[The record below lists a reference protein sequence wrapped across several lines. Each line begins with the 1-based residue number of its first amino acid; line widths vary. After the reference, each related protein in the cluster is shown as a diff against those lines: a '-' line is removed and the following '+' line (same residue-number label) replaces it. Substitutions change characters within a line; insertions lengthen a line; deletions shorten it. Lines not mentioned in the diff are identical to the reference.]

1 MVENQQ
7 IDGIYGDHLFA
18 SGLLGVILPFIVLFN
33 LELQI
38 DLICFVGYVLTFTK
52 LIGSLT
58 ILVTSLAIH
67 KEKNSWICTS
77 QASVVAYV
85 KIFVLRILGISV
97 CIVWETDDK
106 NNENFSNELAKNMSI
121 VFIILQML
129 FLTGCSRFIFYE
141 SRKMKYIMSF
151 LVVVNLVN
159 WLDTAILSSIIMIE
173 SNTTH
178 HAQHSNLSCITMV
191 HERTHFLNRE
201 LMLLPFDMEFGILA
215 TTILT
220 GIPQTKYTGNSPSA
234 TIMNHRQDKLV
245 TTCRHL
251 SLSGK
256 QRMSVA
262 VVATLL
268 NVPSLFY
275 IFVYPT
281 IYFDRI
287 LIGTNMNMW
296 LLSFIAAKVIIFVLI
311 AVAYY
316 NLYNIVYIRREPIFP
331 NFNDIALILG
341 SSAVNASGVI
351 NFMSQIDPNPI
362 TITFHTWFN
371 IVYVLYQTILILFLK
386 NIVIREK
393 YSPLLKR
400 VKMIAIILLSYNILY
415 WVKDSLFFL
424 SFLEDTIQN
433 KFIKSLFFLTYPFVS
448 FYRFQSA
455 MGLIPFLF

>member
-1 MVENQQ
+1 
-7 IDGIYGDHLFA
+7 
-18 SGLLGVILPFIVLFN
+18 
-33 LELQI
+33 
-38 DLICFVGYVLTFTK
+38 
-52 LIGSLT
+52 
-58 ILVTSLAIH
+58 
-67 KEKNSWICTS
+67 
-77 QASVVAYV
+77 
-85 KIFVLRILGISV
+85 
-97 CIVWETDDK
+97 
-106 NNENFSNELAKNMSI
+106 
-121 VFIILQML
+121 
-129 FLTGCSRFIFYE
+129 
-141 SRKMKYIMSF
+141 MSF

-173 SNTTH
+173 SNSTH
-178 HAQHSNLSCITMV
+178 HARHSNISCITMV
-191 HERTHFLNRE
+191 HERTHFFNRE

-220 GIPQTKYTGNSPSA
+220 GIPLTKYTGNSPSA
-234 TIMNHRQDKLV
+234 TIMNHRQDELD

-256 QRMSVA
+256 QKMVVVA
-262 VVATLL
+262 VATLL

-287 LIGTNMNMW
+287 LSGTNMNMW

-311 AVAYY
+311 MVAYY
-316 NLYNIVYIRREPIFP
+316 NLYNIIYIRREQIIS

-351 NFMSQIDPNPI
+351 NFMSQVHPNAI

-371 IVYVLYQTILILFLK
+371 IFYVLYQTILILFLK
-386 NIVIREK
+386 NIVIRDK
-393 YSPLLKR
+393 YSPMLKR
-400 VKMIAIILLSYNILY
+400 AKMIAIILLSYNILY

-448 FYRFQSA
+448 FYIFQSA

>member
-7 IDGIYGDHLFA
+7 RNGIYGDHLFA
-18 SGLLGVILPFIVLFN
+18 SGLLGIILPFIVLFD
-33 LELQI
+33 LELQT
-38 DLICFVGYVLTFTK
+38 DLICFVGYILTFTK

-58 ILVTSLAIH
+58 ILATSLAICI
-67 KEKNSWICTS
+67 ERNSWISTH
-77 QASVVAYV
+77 QASVVTNV
-85 KIFVLRILGISV
+85 KIFFLWILGTSV

-106 NNENFSNELAKNMSI
+106 NNVNYSNELAKNMSI

-129 FLTGCSRFIFYE
+129 FLTGCSRYIFYE
-141 SRKMKYIMSF
+141 SRKMKYIMAF

-159 WLDTAILSSIIMIE
+159 WLDTAILSSRIMIE

-191 HERTHFLNRE
+191 HERTHFFHRE

-220 GIPQTKYTGNSPSA
+220 GIPLTKYTGNSPSA
-234 TIMNHRQDKLV
+234 TVMNDLQDKFV

-256 QRMSVA
+256 QRMFVA
-262 VVATLL
+262 VVATIL
-268 NVPSLFY
+268 NIPSLFY

-281 IYFDRI
+281 TYSGSI
-287 LIGTNMNMW
+287 LNSANMNMW
-296 LLSFIAAKVIIFVLI
+296 LLSFITAKVIIFVLI
-311 AVAYY
+311 TVAYY
-316 NLYNIVYIRREPIFP
+316 NLYNIVYVRREPVFP
-331 NFNDIALILG
+331 NFNEIALILG

-351 NFMSQIDPNPI
+351 NFMSQTDPNPI
-362 TITFHTWFN
+362 TISFHTWFN
-371 IVYVLYQTILILFLK
+371 IFYVIYQTILILFLK

-393 YSPLLKR
+393 YSPMLKR

-415 WVKDSLFFL
+415 WVND
-424 SFLEDTIQN
+424 
-433 KFIKSLFFLTYPFVS
+433 
-448 FYRFQSA
+448 
-455 MGLIPFLF
+455 IPIRVIL